1 MSKLLFYTDLHLD
14 NWSAFSKTTDSG
26 HNSRFLA
33 QIRVMKG
40 LLEYA
45 KEHDCKVVFAGDL
58 FNRRLLVPSDVLH
71 LTYEV
76 VEMYRDVMQYFLI
89 GNHDMYSWNPDDT
102 PLATFANLPNVNV
115 ITAPTGVFAGGDVD
129 LILIPHGALIP
140 TCPTTDGYKILVTHY
155 GVNEARL
162 GPKDFRMKD
171 DLTVKQLKA
180 LGYDL
185 IMLGHIHKPQV
196 LADDIIVI
204 GSPMA
209 HSFHEAN
216 EEKYFYVFDIEDKE
230 LVKYPTNAPKFL
242 THDVKTKAELKKLEL
257 SDTDYHRVNVLT
269 PKITVSDLAPY
280 IGHNVIISRVAD
292 EIGITEPT
300 ISDEVKTPTDEV
312 EEYYD
317 TLESEL
323 DKTELKARA
332 LEIVNA
338 Y

>member
-1 MSKLLFYTDLHLD
+1 VSKILFYTDLHLD

-26 HNSRFLA
+26 HNSRFLE
-33 QIRVMKG
+33 QIKVMRG

-45 KEHDCKVVFAGDL
+45 KEHDCKVVFGGDL

-76 VEMYRDVMQYFLI
+76 VEMYRDVTQYFLI

-102 PLATFANLPNVNV
+102 PLATFSGMPHVQV
-115 ITAPTGVFAGGDVD
+115 ITAPTGVYAGGDVD

-140 TCPTTDGYKILVTHY
+140 ASPTTEGYKILVTHY
-155 GVNEARL
+155 V

-185 IMLGHIHKPQV
+185 IMLGHIHKPQA
-196 LADDIIVI
+196 LADNIIVM

-230 LVKYPTNAPKFL
+230 LVKYPTNAPQFL
-242 THDVKTKAELKKLEL
+242 THEVKTKTELKKLKL
-257 SDTDYHRVNVLT
+257 TDKDYHRVNVLSS
-269 PKITVSDLAPY
+269 KITISDLTPI
-280 IGHNVIISRVAD
+280 IGHNVIISRVA
-292 EIGITEPT
+292 EELEGKEPVIT
-300 ISDEVKTPTDEV
+300 DKVKTPKDEV
-312 EEYYD
+312 NEYYEN
-317 TLESEL
+317 LETDL
-323 DKTELKARA
+323 DKAELKARA
-332 LEIVNA
+332 MDVVNA